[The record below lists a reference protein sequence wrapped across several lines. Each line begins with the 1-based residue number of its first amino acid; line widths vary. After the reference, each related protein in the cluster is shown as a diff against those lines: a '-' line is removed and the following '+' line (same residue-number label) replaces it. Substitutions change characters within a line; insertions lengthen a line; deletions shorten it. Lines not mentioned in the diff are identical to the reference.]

1 MVKHKKHQILLLR
14 QRVRSTGLLEREPA
28 MVKRWQHTLP
38 TDGKGPKSEP
48 LSPTLCTT
56 SSLGKVICKHNMSS
70 SAHLNNVD
78 RSLPSTDVPKWLR
91 RLNALAKLKTSMKA
105 KSLWALVN
113 EPDLWVAAYKK
124 LATSPGSL
132 TRGGDHTTID
142 GYSMKILNLLREDVF
157 EGKYR
162 IGLTRRVYIPKPQGG
177 LRPLGVPVFRD
188 RVVQEV
194 FRSILEAVFEPR
206 FSPNSHGFR
215 PGRSQHTCMRQIRRD
230 FRGTKWF
237 IEGDISKCFDEINH
251 TTLRKQLGVHIQDNR
266 FIKAIYQG
274 IKTKVLMPD
283 RKIQDIHTGTPQ
295 GGICSPLLS
304 NIALNQLDRFMSR
317 LQRRIERG
325 AKRKQNPK
333 YTQAFYLT
341 NKAKRDG
348 NPSVA
353 AHYRRI
359 SREVPYG
366 VPADPNFAR
375 LKYVRYADDFL
386 VGVIGSYELTCRVK
400 ELINRF
406 LRNRLSLRLN
416 ELKTLITRAKGNT
429 IPFLGFRIQHGPT
442 IAMRFWRR
450 YQGKWRSIRSLRDGD
465 IRLLVDQEKV
475 IRKLAENKFC
485 DKAGK
490 PKPNFR
496 YLGDPQSYTVSKV
509 SNIIRGIDNYY
520 KIANNR
526 RQATSRILN
535 IVRSSV
541 VKMFAA
547 KFKLRTQRKVYAK
560 AGKDLSRPL
569 QAKQQTVGA
578 TDAQAKAWAEEAGGR
593 LSGPMSKLPFVR
605 YADIPK
611 PVLTPLSARWAPN
624 RNTLEQIGTNRHSH
638 MDYLNTLRVR
648 SGLGRTALEAE
659 CAMCGSAQF
668 VEMHHIRSL
677 KDLKGRTAAE
687 RIMIASNRKVIPL
700 CWTCHKKHH
709 GWKSRISK

>member
-1 MVKHKKHQILLLR
+1 MPTTRPYLLSKGQRLKHSSNGHLEQGTFLVQEQSYGETGEIITLLYMVKYKKHQILLLR

-28 MVKRWQHTLP
+28 MVKRWHTPP

-56 SSLGKVICKHNMSS
+56 LPPLGKDICKHTNMSS

-78 RSLPSTDVPKWLR
+78 RSLPSTDVPKWRR

-105 KSLWALVN
+105 RSLWALVN
-113 EPDLWVAAYKK
+113 ESDLWVAAYKK
-124 LATSPGSL
+124 LATSPGS
-132 TRGGDHTTID
+132 RGGDHTTID
-142 GYSMKILNLLREDVF
+142 GYSMKILDQLREDVF

-162 IGLTRRVYIPKPQGG
+162 IGLTRRYIPKPQGG

-274 IKTKVLMPD
+274 IKTKVMPD
-283 RKIQDIHTGTPQ
+283 RKIQDINTGTPQ

-325 AKRKQNPK
+325 VKRKQNPK
-333 YTQAFYLT
+333 YTQAFYLM

-348 NPSVA
+348 TSVA
-353 AHYRRI
+353 AYRRI

-366 VPADPNFAR
+366 VAADPNFAR

-400 ELINRF
+400 ELVNQF

-429 IPFLGFRIQHGPT
+429 IAFLGFRIQHGT
-442 IAMRFWRR
+442 AMRWRR

-496 YLGDPQSYTVSKV
+496 YLGNPQSYTVSKV
-509 SNIIRGIDNYY
+509 GNIIRGIDNYY

-526 RQATSRILN
+526 RQATSRIRN
-535 IVRSSV
+535 IVRSSI

-569 QAKQQTVGA
+569 QAKQQTVYRRTSKSLGRQSWRTTFRPNAKTTVCTICRHPQTGA
-578 TDAQAKAWAEEAGGR
+578 
-593 LSGPMSKLPFVR
+593 S
-605 YADIPK
+605 
-611 PVLTPLSARWAPN
+611 PVC
-624 RNTLEQIGTNRHSH
+624 EMGTQSEHLGANRH
-638 MDYLNTLRVR
+638 
-648 SGLGRTALEAE
+648 
-659 CAMCGSAQF
+659 
-668 VEMHHIRSL
+668 
-677 KDLKGRTAAE
+677 K
-687 RIMIASNRKVIPL
+687 
-700 CWTCHKKHH
+700 
-709 GWKSRISK
+709 